1 MSVEAI
7 NIINR
12 PQKYMAQPMQTK
24 KEPKA
29 LKAKAALSSAIGTGA
44 ALALICKRQGLPISP
59 KVLAKTPL
67 KEWPIFKIAKK
78 NKPNQKLL
86 EIEEREI
93 IELASGSVLGGLMGG
108 ALFDG
113 DNMKAKLRE
122 SLTQIL
128 GNVITPVAFVGGAS
142 RLYKK
147 YEEPIKNA
155 MPQIKKE
162 GKIIENINKFMKIS
176 PAVGITLA
184 ALGSGIYAGSKVTNL
199 INEKFFGQ
207 KENRDIK
214 ASDFAPH
221 VDDLCLAITLMG
233 AKDSPVASTI
243 TRTVPLFLAVP
254 GYQVAKAQE
263 KKA

>member
-1 MSVEAI
+1 MTVEAI

-12 PQKYMAQPMQTK
+12 PQRYIIQPEVTK
-24 KEPKA
+24 EKPKA
-29 LKAKAALSSAIGTGA
+29 LKAKAVVSSAIGTG
-44 ALALICKRQGLPISP
+44 LTLGLICKRQGLPVSP
-59 KVLAKTPL
+59 KVLAKMPL
-67 KEWPIFKIAKK
+67 KEWPIFKIAQK
-78 NKPNQKLL
+78 NKPSGKLL

-93 IELASGSVLGGLMGG
+93 IELASGSVLGGLTGG
-108 ALFDG
+108 AIFDG

-122 SLTQIL
+122 SLTQIV
-128 GNVITPVAFVGGAS
+128 GNVITPVAFVGGTS

-147 YEEPIKNA
+147 FETQIKDA

-162 GKIIENINKFMKIS
+162 TNIAKNINKFLKVT
-176 PAVGITLA
+176 PAVGLTFA
-184 ALGSGIYAGSKVTNL
+184 ALGAGIYAGSKVTNF

-207 KENRDIK
+207 KKNRDIK

-233 AKDSPVASTI
+233 AKNSPVASTI
-243 TRTVPLFLAVP
+243 TRVVPLFLAVP

-263 KKA
+263 KEV

>member
-12 PQKYMAQPMQTK
+12 PQKYIAQPVVK
-24 KEPKA
+24 KEKPKA
-29 LKAKAALSSAIGTGA
+29 LKAKAAISSAIGTGL
-44 ALALICKRQGLPISP
+44 ALGLICKRQGLPISP
-59 KVLAKTPL
+59 KILAKTPL
-67 KEWPIFKIAKK
+67 KEWPIFKIAEK

-93 IELASGSVLGGLMGG
+93 IELASGSVLGGLAGG
-108 ALFDG
+108 AIFDG

-128 GNVITPVAFVGGAS
+128 GNVITPVALVGGAS

-162 GKIIENINKFMKIS
+162 GKIIEHVNKFIKVS

-184 ALGSGIYAGSKVTNL
+184 ALGTGIYAGSKVTNL

-263 KKA
+263 KKS